1 MKILHLI
8 TNTDLGGAQKVAG
21 ILCNKAV
28 ENGHQVA
35 LASMPD
41 GPFWDTLSPKVK
53 QFKVKNLIKPISFIP
68 DLKSY
73 FEIKKIIKDFK
84 PDILQLHSSK
94 AGFLGRMAGR
104 KIKKHIVY
112 TVHGFDSVR
121 IKNRKF
127 LFIEKIMQKEC
138 GAIIPVSFYD
148 EKNLIKEKITSNIV
162 CIPNGIDK
170 NELNIVT
177 NDEIKQK
184 IINSKNKGN
193 FNVISIARIS
203 KQKKFE
209 MFLKVAEKLVKDNIN
224 FFWVGTPTDPEEEIK
239 YNNLIKNNK
248 IPSNVYLLGEV
259 QNAGAYIQFADLF
272 VLFSNYEGLPITIIE
287 ALASGKPVIA
297 SYVGGIPELIE
308 NNKNGFLINS
318 IDEAVEKILII
329 SRNKTL
335 LKEMGDNSF
344 NKFEA
349 NYTLDKMYNSYMELY
364 SKLLDI

>member
-35 LASMPD
+35 LASMP
-41 GPFWDTLSPKVK
+41 GGAFWETLSPEVK
-53 QFKVKNLIKPISFIP
+53 QYKIKNLIKPISLLP

-209 MFLKVAEKLVKDNIN
+209 MFLKVAEKLEKENIT
-224 FFWVGTPTDPEEEIK
+224 FFWIGTPTDPEEEIK

-259 QNAGAYIQFADLF
+259 QNAGAYIQFANLF

-297 SYVGGIPELIE
+297 SYVGGISELIDNGE
-308 NNKNGFLINS
+308 NGFLINS
-318 IDEAVEKILII
+318 TEEAVDRILFV
-329 SRNKTL
+329 SQNNSL
-335 LKEMGDNSF
+335 LQEMGKSSYK
-344 NKFEA
+344 KFVN
-349 NYTLDKMYNSYMELY
+349 NYTVEKMYKSYMEIY
-364 SKLLDI
+364 NKLLNK

>member
-21 ILCNKAV
+21 ILCNKAI

-35 LASMPD
+35 LASMPE
-41 GPFWDTLSPKVK
+41 GPFWDTLSPEVK
-53 QFKVKNLIKPISFIP
+53 QYKIKNLIKPISPLP

-73 FEIKKIIKDFK
+73 FEIKKIIKEYK

-94 AGFLGRMAGR
+94 AGFMGRMAGR

-209 MFLKVAEKLVKDNIN
+209 MFLKVAEKLEKENIT
-224 FFWVGTPTDPEEEIK
+224 FFWIGTPTDPEEEIK

-248 IPSNVYLLGEV
+248 IPSNVYLLGEL

-297 SYVGGIPELIE
+297 SYVGGISELIDNGE
-308 NNKNGFLINS
+308 NGFLINS
-318 IDEAVEKILII
+318 TEEAVDRILFV
-329 SRNKTL
+329 SQNNSL
-335 LKEMGDNSF
+335 LQEMGKSSYK
-344 NKFEA
+344 KFVN
-349 NYTLDKMYNSYMELY
+349 NYTVEKMYKSYMEIY
-364 SKLLDI
+364 NKLLNK

>member
-148 EKNLIKEKITSNIV
+148 EKNLINEKITSNIV

-170 NELNIVT
+170 NELNILPNV
-177 NDEIKQK
+177 EIKQK
-184 IINSKNKGN
+184 IIESKDKGN

-209 MFLKVAEKLVKDNIN
+209 MFLEVAEKLKDRNIS
-224 FFWVGTPTDPEEEIK
+224 FFWIGTPTDPEEEIK

-272 VLFSNYEGLPITIIE
+272 VLFSNYEGLPMTIIE
-287 ALASGKPVIA
+287 ALACSKPVIA
-297 SYVGGIPELIE
+297 SSVGGIPELVE
-308 NNKNGFLINS
+308 DTENGFLINS
-318 IDEAVEKILII
+318 TDEAVDKIFIL
-329 SRNKTL
+329 SQDKSL
-335 LKEMGDNSF
+335 VKEMGEKSYS
-344 NKFEA
+344 KFES

-364 SKLLDI
+364 RKLLNF